1 MGGTQPVAALQGGW
15 ALLRSLPRVAAW
27 ALLGTMAVTGV
38 ALGASAIAG
47 WKTLTILSGS
57 MSPAI
62 EVGDIVV
69 TRPVPPAALAPGNIV
84 TFRDPDG
91 STRLITHRVVDVHLT
106 DRAASVETRGDAN
119 PTSELWTVPADGRV
133 GLGVYRLRWV
143 GHLAQTVSSP
153 TGRIMFIA
161 LPALAL
167 GLMWSPLRRSRP
179 ESWCSSTGD
188 VR

>member
-1 MGGTQPVAALQGGW
+1 MGGTQPVAALQGGR

-27 ALLGTMAVTGV
+27 TVLGTLALAGV
-38 ALGASAIAG
+38 ALGVSAIAG

-69 TRPVPPAALAPGNIV
+69 TRPVRPVALAPGDVV

-91 STRLITHRVVDVHLT
+91 SPRLITHRVVDVRMIDT
-106 DRAASVETRGDAN
+106 GAAVETRGDAN
-119 PTSELWTVPADGRV
+119 PTSELWTVPTDGRV
-133 GLGVYRLRWV
+133 GLGVYRLRWI
-143 GHLAQTVSSP
+143 GHLAQGVSSP
-153 TGRIMFIA
+153 TGRVVFIA

-167 GLMWSPLRRSRP
+167 GLMWYPRRNRP
-179 ESWCSSTGD
+179 GSWCSPAGD
-188 VR
+188 IR